1 MTGLPRVRD
10 TSRSRDV
17 WALVVCGGIERLTEA
32 LRRGDP
38 FDDQSLA
45 DMRALRNRLGA
56 FDMALSMRER
66 EAGLAEVIEDE

>member
-1 MTGLPRVRD
+1 MTD
-10 TSRSRDV
+10 
-17 WALVVCGGIERLTEA
+17 A

-66 EAGLAEVIEDE
+66 EAGIEEVMEND

>member
-10 TSRSRDV
+10 TSRPRDV
-17 WALVVCGGIERLTEA
+17 WLLVVCGGVERMTDA

-66 EAGLAEVIEDE
+66 EAGIEEVMEND